1 MALLPTE
8 NQGNIPSPNYAA
20 SPNTGI
26 SFSIKKSHSISP
38 TTNLIKKVFNKYKFS
53 KILIFAWKLEFYH
66 WQQWEAHFVQ
76 FQENTH

>member
-1 MALLPTE
+1 MKRLRIFTLKSTGHLAFPMALLPTE

-53 KILIFAWKLEFYH
+53 KILIFA
-66 WQQWEAHFVQ
+66 
-76 FQENTH
+76 